1 MKSKDLKIMKQINIK
16 KEIYKIYAR
25 CLMKSLILMLI
36 MLMLLNLISW
46 VSY

>member
-16 KEIYKIYAR
+16 KEIYKIYVL

-46 VSY
+46 VNY